1 MKKLFSYL
9 IAALLLSFGATAFAQ
24 CIPMNAVGPPR
35 NWDGVRGCWVPMGT
49 PSVDSGSTVQ
59 VIRPVQQIVV
69 PTVVQAQQVV
79 SNPPCSAIATWGGG
93 LVGAAIG
100 NAIGQGVTTQGHRL
114 GGLGAVVG
122 AVAGSDIGCELA
134 RSRNQP
140 QQQQVVVQG
149 NGQQQVVTRVAARRV
164 IPRPPVGNYPCRFAL
179 NGVLVDTALTTNK
192 ATCDA
197 WTDELGADAGGVLQQ

>member
-69 PTVVQAQQVV
+69 PTVVQAQNVHQEE
-79 SNPPCSAIATWGGG
+79 W
-93 LVGAAIG
+93 
-100 NAIGQGVTTQGHRL
+100 
-114 GGLGAVVG
+114 
-122 AVAGSDIGCELA
+122 
-134 RSRNQP
+134 
-140 QQQQVVVQG
+140 
-149 NGQQQVVTRVAARRV
+149 
-164 IPRPPVGNYPCRFAL
+164 
-179 NGVLVDTALTTNK
+179 
-192 ATCDA
+192 
-197 WTDELGADAGGVLQQ
+197 